1 MTKKKCVESALE
13 GEQIKESK
21 MGWCDQNP
29 SVATLEIIYSSL
41 ANEIQQKIHIITKK
55 ICICPVDDQIFA
67 SFRAVIRWTIFAHLK
82 YDKV

>member
-41 ANEIQQKIHIITKK
+41 ANEIQQKIHII
-55 ICICPVDDQIFA
+55 VL
-67 SFRAVIRWTIFAHLK
+67 SFDEKRKRSCRG
-82 YDKV
+82 